1 MNKWPS
7 MSKWSTIHAIFRSIS
22 IGFIAASASFAP
34 VKNSYAADVTLIV
47 GGLGGDARYTTQF
60 NGFISAIAEQAKK
73 VAQSESDVL
82 MLNGNAASKDIINS
96 LFGALAAREDIN
108 LFSAYFIGH
117 GTFDGSQYKF
127 NVPGPDITGAEITE
141 LLNSIRANKQ
151 LVVVSSSS
159 SGALLDV
166 IDPGNNTTG
175 QRVLLTATKNGREK
189 TAVRFTQYLVDAL
202 VTDAADTDKNE
213 SVNARE
219 VFDYATAKVN
229 SFYETEKL
237 LAPEHAMLKGER
249 AETFEAT
256 RYGALLAA
264 QDTLPPELLSRRDEL
279 ATEISNLKSRKA
291 DLDED
296 DYFDKLQDLM
306 LELADLQK
314 QIDSPQGSE

>member
-1 MNKWPS
+1 
-7 MSKWSTIHAIFRSIS
+7 
-22 IGFIAASASFAP
+22 
-34 VKNSYAADVTLIV
+34 
-47 GGLGGDARYTTQF
+47 
-60 NGFISAIAEQAKK
+60 
-73 VAQSESDVL
+73 

-96 LFGALAAREDIN
+96 LFSALAAREDIN
-108 LFSAYFIGH
+108 QFNAYFIGH

-127 NVPGPDITGAEITE
+127 NVPGPDITGAEMTE

-202 VTDAADTDKNE
+202 ITDAADTDKNE
-213 SVNARE
+213 SVNAQE
-219 VFDYATAKVN
+219 VFNYATAKVN

-264 QDTLPPELLSRRDEL
+264 QDTLPPELISRRDEL
-279 ATEISNLKSRKA
+279 SSEISNLKSRKA

-296 DYFDKLQDLM
+296 EYFDKLQDLM
-306 LELADLQK
+306 LELANLQK
-314 QIDSPQGSE
+314 QIDSPQVTE

>member
-1 MNKWPS
+1 
-7 MSKWSTIHAIFRSIS
+7 
-22 IGFIAASASFAP
+22 
-34 VKNSYAADVTLIV
+34 
-47 GGLGGDARYTTQF
+47 
-60 NGFISAIAEQAKK
+60 
-73 VAQSESDVL
+73 

-96 LFGALAAREDIN
+96 LC
-108 LFSAYFIGH
+108 AYFIGH

-166 IDPGNNTTG
+166 IDP
-175 QRVLLTATKNGREK
+175 
-189 TAVRFTQYLVDAL
+189 
-202 VTDAADTDKNE
+202 DKNE